1 MVISIPEITYFIATV
16 LKAVSDWGFFLSIV
30 FKFGYSKLYPELA
43 LPVSPLFHKVLLS
56 IKVAEVLRTLELKP
70 VVSDFRNLR

>member
-1 MVISIPEITYFIATV
+1 
-16 LKAVSDWGFFLSIV
+16 
-30 FKFGYSKLYPELA
+30 
-43 LPVSPLFHKVLLS
+43 LFHKVLLS